1 MQRLPKLLSPSELH
15 SAHSAAH
22 SLLGCDSYN
31 HSARACN
38 ATVVSAVD
46 FQAAPNPNPN
56 PKPNPNPNPNP
67 TPNVDFQAALLRAA
81 LALGLLSIHDL
92 HELLPAEVRVRVRA
106 RAGVRVTVH

>member
-67 TPNVDFQAALLRAA
+67 NRFVDDLYKLIPAGAPSLLKYAL
-81 LALGLLSIHDL
+81 S
-92 HELLPAEVRVRVRA
+92 P
-106 RAGVRVTVH
+106 